1 MPADWKRGGAHGGG
15 LAATILEAESRLI
28 SAAPGAVPPH
38 LDTGGHLPFG
48 GTLNGGTAGK
58 SAFGKRKIVT
68 SDDAGTNPQALMLN
82 FPPEPT
88 EENLKCWARNYK
100 SSISISASA
109 EDDKESLNT
118 TSHLAFGKPDRES
131 YLVGRNYTHGDLR
144 QQAFSRPQP
153 SPAFYPPERELKVP
167 EEQSKYEWE
176 WPERQERRR
185 QPRLARPTK
194 VEHKDFIEEYNLRP
208 PWLKY

>member
-1 MPADWKRGGAHGGG
+1 MTADWKRGGQPKSMAD
-15 LAATILEAESRLI
+15 TILEAESRLL
-28 SAAPGAVPPH
+28 STAPGAVPPH

-68 SDDAGTNPQALMLN
+68 ADSNGSNPQALMLN

-88 EENLKCWARNYK
+88 EENLKCWAKNYK
-100 SSISISASA
+100 SSICISTSA
-109 EDDKESLNT
+109 EDDKDSLNT
-118 TSHLAFGKPDRES
+118 TTHLAFGKPDRES
-131 YLVGRNYTHGDLR
+131 YLVARNHTYGDLR

-153 SPAFYPPERELKVP
+153 SPAFYPPERDVKVP
-167 EEQSKYEWE
+167 EEETNYEWE
-176 WPERQERRR
+176 WPERPERRR
-185 QPRLARPTK
+185 QPQLVRPTK
-194 VEHKDFIEEYNLRP
+194 VEHKEFMEEYNLRP